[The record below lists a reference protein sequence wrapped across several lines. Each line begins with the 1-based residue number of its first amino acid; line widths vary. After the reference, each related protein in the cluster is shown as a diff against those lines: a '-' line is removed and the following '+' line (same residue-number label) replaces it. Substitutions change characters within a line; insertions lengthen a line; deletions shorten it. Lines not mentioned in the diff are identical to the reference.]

1 VPRESAYDAQY
12 GLEEDG
18 MAATVAR
25 SPGTVSRNKFMQ
37 VGVLTVGGA
46 IIGLT
51 YVGIILRY
59 LYPKSSETP
68 PLKVSLS
75 AAGVVDPGTNQ
86 TLAFQNGVAGPF
98 SYPTVENKSV
108 VVGMYIEKIDANGP
122 LSEKNIRA
130 VEQTCTHLGCP
141 VAWSP
146 ADNRFECPCH
156 GSQFN
161 RDLSVYH
168 GPAQD
173 PLWHHDFTMAADG
186 SSIVIKGRA

>member
-1 VPRESAYDAQY
+1 
-12 GLEEDG
+12 
-18 MAATVAR
+18 MAATAAKA
-25 SPGTVSRNKFMQ
+25 PETVSRNRFML
-37 VGVLTVGGA
+37 GVLTVGGA
-46 IIGLT
+46 AIALT
-51 YVGIILRY
+51 YVGVIVRY

-75 AAGVVDPGTNQ
+75 EAGVVDPGGSGA
-86 TLAFQNGVAGPF
+86 TLPFDNGVAGPF
-98 SYPTVENKSV
+98 FYPTVPNKSV
-108 VVGMYIEKIDANGP
+108 VVGMFIEKIKASGP
-122 LSEKNIRA
+122 IAADNIRA

-141 VAWSP
+141 VAWVG

-168 GPAQD
+168 GPAED
-173 PLWHHDFTMAADG
+173 PLWHHDFTLAPDG

>member
-1 VPRESAYDAQY
+1 
-12 GLEEDG
+12 
-18 MAATVAR
+18 
-25 SPGTVSRNKFMQ
+25 
-37 VGVLTVGGA
+37 VLNIGGIA
-46 IIGLT
+46 IALT
-51 YVGIILRY
+51 YVGIIVRY
-59 LYPKSSETP
+59 LYPKSSGTP

-75 AAGVVDPGTNQ
+75 EAGVLDPNTKQ
-86 TLAFQNGVAGPF
+86 TLPFQNGVAGPF
-98 SYPTVENKSV
+98 SYPTVANGSV
-108 VVGMYIEKIDANGP
+108 VEGMFIEKIKADGP
-122 LSEKNIRA
+122 IATNNIRA

-173 PLWHHDFTMAADG
+173 PLWHHDFTLAPDG